1 MLNRMQ
7 LAIIRKDIHAITSN
21 KRILSVLIVVPIVM
35 TVVMPLSIILPILL
49 SPPDSPDI
57 EQFAMMLYSTGF
69 VEATYN
75 MPNDDLRK
83 AILGLIINNI
93 LPLFFLMIPMT
104 ASSVMAASAF
114 VGEKEK
120 STLETLLYCPLPLR
134 EIFGAKIMASFFVG
148 FAVSALSFA
157 VMSVVVQVVI
167 AVATGSL
174 VMPNI
179 NWLIIMLLVSPA
191 VSLIAIN
198 MIVRG
203 SAKAHSAEES
213 QQRSVFL
220 ILPVI
225 LLAVGQ
231 FTGVL
236 MMNVLI
242 FLAMGLVLA
251 VIALLMFKGSFGK
264 FQYETLL

>member
-7 LAIIRKDIHAITSN
+7 LAIIKKDIHAITSN
-21 KRILSVLIVVPIVM
+21 KRILSVLIIVPALM
-35 TVVMPLSIILPILL
+35 TLVMPLSMILPILL

-57 EQFAMMLYSTGF
+57 EQFAMMLYSAGF
-69 VEATYN
+69 VEATYD
-75 MPNDDLRK
+75 MPYNDLRR
-83 AILGLIINNI
+83 AVLGLIMNNV

-120 STLETLLYCPLPLR
+120 STLETLLYCPLPLK
-134 EIFGAKIMASFFVG
+134 EVFGAKIMASFFVG
-148 FAVSALSFA
+148 FTVSALSFA
-157 VMSVVVQVVI
+157 VMSLVVQVAI
-167 AVATGSL
+167 ALATGGL

-179 NWLIIMLLVSPA
+179 NWLIIKLLVSPA

-198 MIVRG
+198 LIVRG
-203 SAKAHSAEES
+203 SAKARSAEES
-213 QQRSVFL
+213 QQRSLFL

-225 LLAVGQ
+225 LIAVGQ
-231 FTGVL
+231 LTGVFML
-236 MMNVLI
+236 NVFI

-251 VIALLMFKGSFGK
+251 LLALLMFKGSFGK
-264 FQYETLL
+264 FRYETLL